1 MEYMTVEEQGMVT
14 TLMAVAGIQDVN
26 FAREFLQDNGW
37 QLEISVNAYMMMI
50 GEESGMSLSCPEESG
65 GMGGMSSSSP
75 ESPRARPPTNPPLRP
90 VPAPPANPPPRPAPV
105 LVQRVRPVANPP
117 PRPAHAPSVKS
128 PPRPAP
134 APVER
139 RLVDDMPG
147 VRLEGPGMKRA
158 AEDVSKLV
166 ECAVCLYPFQ
176 SEGI

>member
-1 MEYMTVEEQGMVT
+1 MEYMTVEEQDMVT
-14 TLMAVAGIQDVN
+14 TLMAVAGIQDVY

-37 QLEISVNAYMMMI
+37 QLEISVNAYLIMI
-50 GEESGMSLSCPEESG
+50 GEDTG
-65 GMGGMSSSSP
+65 GGGSMMGGGMSSTSP
-75 ESPRARPPTNPPLRP
+75 ESLGVRPHANLPPRPA
-90 VPAPPANPPPRPAPV
+90 PAPPANPPPRPAPV
-105 LVQRVRPVANPP
+105 QESPRVRPVANPP

-147 VRLEGPGMKRA
+147 AQGPGMKRA
-158 AEDVSKLV
+158 AEDISKLA
-166 ECAVCLYPFQ
+166 ECAVCLHPFQ

>member
-1 MEYMTVEEQGMVT
+1 MEFMTVEEGVMVT
-14 TLMAVAGIQDVN
+14 TLMAVAGIQEVY

-50 GEESGMSLSCPEESG
+50 GEDTGGG
-65 GMGGMSSSSP
+65 GMMGGGMSSSSP
-75 ESPRARPPTNPPLRP
+75 ESPRVR
-90 VPAPPANPPPRPAPV
+90 PPANPPPRPAPTPPANPPPRPAPP
-105 LVQRVRPVANPP
+105 VQESPRVRPVANPP
-117 PRPAHAPSVKS
+117 PRRAHALPVKS
-128 PPRPAP
+128 PPRPALAP

-147 VRLEGPGMKRA
+147 IHGPGMKRA

-166 ECAVCLYPFQ
+166 ECAVCLHPFQ

>member
-37 QLEISVNAYMMMI
+37 QLEISVNAYMMLI
-50 GEESGMSLSCPEESG
+50 GEDTGGGG
-65 GMGGMSSSSP
+65 GMMGGGMSSTSP
-75 ESPRARPPTNPPLRP
+75 ESLGVRPHANLPPRPA
-90 VPAPPANPPPRPAPV
+90 PAPPANPLPRPAPV
-105 LVQRVRPVANPP
+105 QESLRVRPVANPP
-117 PRPAHAPSVKS
+117 PRPAHVPSVKLS
-128 PPRPAP
+128 ARPAP

-139 RLVDDMPG
+139 QLVDDMPG
-147 VRLEGPGMKRA
+147 AQGPGMKRA

-166 ECAVCLYPFQ
+166 ECAVCLHPFQ